1 MKVQTRILIF
11 ILFATLLGGCSP
23 KKDVKFSGRTMG
35 TTYHI
40 KLVTGIFD
48 RTGDLK
54 QQIDKRLEEINKSMS
69 TYDPQSEISRFN
81 AFREVNTP
89 FSVSEDFYNVV
100 HMANE
105 IYHLSNGAWDG
116 SIDALVNRW
125 GFGRDAEQEMPDKK
139 EIEQLLETTG
149 FDNLILSDKDHAL
162 IKRKADLH
170 IDLASIAKGYGVDE
184 IVDVIRQNGYHN
196 CLVEIGGEV
205 YASGTARNGE
215 PWRIGINTPHKDAS
229 LIDVYKVVSLQDRA
243 LATSGDY
250 RNFFEFD
257 GISYSHVIDPKT
269 GYPVKNGVVS
279 VSVQAD
285 SCAMADGLATAI
297 MVMGHTE
304 GLKRVNQL
312 KDIECFIIVA
322 GENKNISDYASEN
335 FKIME

>member
-1 MKVQTRILIF
+1 
-11 ILFATLLGGCSP
+11 
-23 KKDVKFSGRTMG
+23 
-35 TTYHI
+35 
-40 KLVTGIFD
+40 
-48 RTGDLK
+48 
-54 QQIDKRLEEINKSMS
+54 
-69 TYDPQSEISRFN
+69 
-81 AFREVNTP
+81 
-89 FSVSEDFYNVV
+89 
-100 HMANE
+100 
-105 IYHLSNGAWDG
+105 
-116 SIDALVNRW
+116 
-125 GFGRDAEQEMPDKK
+125 
-139 EIEQLLETTG
+139 LLETTG